1 MNETYVHVTGN
12 VVADPDHRVT
22 QTGAPFTTFRI
33 ASTIR
38 RPAKDS
44 TTYEDGPTSFYNVIA
59 FRQLAVNTH
68 ACVRR
73 GHPVTVYGRQRVS
86 QFTREDGSTGTS
98 VEIDALT
105 IGHDLSRGTTT
116 FAKGVRPKHDPR
128 DRLSDPTV
136 RSATE
141 GWSTEYTTDD
151 RTDGASDSGPDQGP
165 GPGVLLE
172 DSAGALTGVS

>member
-165 GPGVLLE
+165 APGVLLE
-172 DSAGALTGVS
+172 DPAGALTGVP